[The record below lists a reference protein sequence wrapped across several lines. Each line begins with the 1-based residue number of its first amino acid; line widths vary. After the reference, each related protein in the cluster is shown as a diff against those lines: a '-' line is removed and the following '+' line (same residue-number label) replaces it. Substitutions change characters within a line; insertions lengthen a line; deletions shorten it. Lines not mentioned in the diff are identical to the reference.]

1 MVAGQAGGLEV
12 GLAMSALGQKR
23 TSGHVQSMSVLP
35 PKADINGRI
44 SGPLRQRLPALHVRV
59 RAFTLGVRGLTHHI
73 FRQTPLGVTAALI
86 ETWNMDDVKS
96 GQRINCNGVH
106 GTVIGKRSTRNQYFV
121 LAKMDNGF
129 TLKLKADT
137 LLAELPET
145 AASAQLID
153 PAKQLASVD

>member
-1 MVAGQAGGLEV
+1 
-12 GLAMSALGQKR
+12 
-23 TSGHVQSMSVLP
+23 
-35 PKADINGRI
+35 
-44 SGPLRQRLPALHVRV
+44 
-59 RAFTLGVRGLTHHI
+59 
-73 FRQTPLGVTAALI
+73 
-86 ETWNMDDVKS
+86 MDDVKN
-96 GQRINCNGVH
+96 GQRINCNGVR
-106 GTVIGKRSTRNQYFV
+106 GTVIGKRRTRNQRFV